1 MTIKG
6 LEPEI
11 ERILKNSRDK
21 IREIKINQK
30 EAVAK
35 QMAVIEL
42 QLEEKLNQEKLK
54 CNQKTDETIQS
65 ERDYFN
71 EKMKREVDRI
81 E

>member
-35 QMAVIEL
+35 QVAVIEL

-54 CNQKTDETIQS
+54 CKQKTDETIQS

>member
-54 CNQKTDETIQS
+54 CN
-65 ERDYFN
+65 
-71 EKMKREVDRI
+71 
-81 E
+81 